1 MDEPNQNSSSFLSL
15 QQLLEEL
22 ENFIVLESQRNG
34 SPWIRVIRL
43 TELFYEKYE
52 VSPEEV
58 AKVQGCSDGLRGFLR
73 SSRRFSIYD
82 TQVPQ
87 EFYVA
92 LLQAIV
98 PDLQQS
104 QAILIQYRIKRPW
117 KVDGRLL
124 TMLKAEGAEE
134 NVPCHAQKIS
144 EHQLNLVPEIES
156 ANDLEIALAEIIRS
170 LTANNPKKFVTIAVL
185 SKKFCDYYKQ
195 PIRVSMRSICPGIKL
210 IELLQSV
217 PSLHVQKVDNDWQV
231 SVKRV

>member
-22 ENFIVLESQRNG
+22 ESIIVFESERSS

-43 TELFYEKYE
+43 TDLFYEKYE

-58 AKVQGCSDGLRGFLR
+58 AKVQGCSDGLRGLLR

-82 TQVPQ
+82 TQVPH

-92 LLQAIV
+92 LFQAIA
-98 PDLQQS
+98 PNFQRF
-104 QAILIQYRIKRPW
+104 ATPTYYRIKRPW
-117 KVDGRLL
+117 K
-124 TMLKAEGAEE
+124 AEGTEE
-134 NVPCHAQKIS
+134 NVLYQAQKIS
-144 EHQLNLVPEIES
+144 EYQPNLVPEIRS
-156 ANDLEIALAEIIRS
+156 VNDLEIALIEIVRS
-170 LTANNPKKFVTIAVL
+170 LIGNDPKKFVTIAVL

-195 PIRVSMRSICPGIKL
+195 PIRVVMRSVCPDMKL
-210 IELLQSV
+210 IELLQTV

-231 SVKRV
+231 RVRRV